1 MNISNII
8 IETTKDTNEKNNH
21 KEIHNVVN
29 DYKKQCKNIISDKEL
44 NNILDNKNTNFNL
57 ILKHL
62 LKKNKKVNC
71 CNNIDMSKFVL
82 KTSTPPCS
90 NTISSEKLKKILNKP
105 KKDKKDNFSI
115 IYLSIII
122 LIITIILIKL
132 L

>member
-1 MNISNII
+1 
-8 IETTKDTNEKNNH
+8 
-21 KEIHNVVN
+21 
-29 DYKKQCKNIISDKEL
+29 
-44 NNILDNKNTNFNL
+44 
-57 ILKHL
+57 
-62 LKKNKKVNC
+62 
-71 CNNIDMSKFVL
+71 MSKFVL